1 MEYER
6 GYSKT
11 QVHFVTQP
19 PEWLSLLDCRKQF
32 NSILDLG
39 AGGGRNSIFLRKL
52 YPDANIIALDLSL
65 TRCIFCRRA
74 VDTGVICGDSM
85 ALPFAENTFD
95 MVVSTQVIEHVPD
108 DHNFI
113 KEINRVLKPC
123 GITIVSSVAKLRF
136 GFYFYRSRYG
146 EWVLDPTHLREY
158 DSVQELIDLFN
169 GSFYVLKTN
178 SDRFWFSPA
187 RFIYR
192 LFLRI
197 GLIQKPDPGIFAK
210 TKLGK
215 FLEKCV
221 IPIPRYRHITVIA
234 EKNHN

>member
-1 MEYER
+1 
-6 GYSKT
+6 
-11 QVHFVTQP
+11 
-19 PEWLSLLDCRKQF
+19 
-32 NSILDLG
+32 
-39 AGGGRNSIFLRKL
+39 
-52 YPDANIIALDLSL
+52 
-65 TRCIFCRRA
+65 
-74 VDTGVICGDSM
+74 M